1 MSTKW
6 ETEQMMLD
14 DRIYLSNNTNEAEDC
29 LVNGDCSQLGQ
40 LLKGQGYNFI
50 QGFTHSRSFH
60 DQGQQS

>member
-6 ETEQMMLD
+6 EMEKMMED

-40 LLKGQGYNFI
+40 LLKGQGLNLI
-50 QGFTHSRSFH
+50 QGVLYSGSFYVQDQRS
-60 DQGQQS
+60 